1 MSFHLK
7 EALFGRSKFPVS
19 HKHRG
24 TVAVG
29 LATEMATESLTDGEG
44 SQLGPAGP
52 TNGRDGQGWRE
63 IHQAIRNKVPFK
75 AHEFLISGTLYLI
88 S

>member
-29 LATEMATESLTDGEG
+29 LVTEMAAESLMDGEG
-44 SQLGPAGP
+44 IQLGRAGQ
-52 TNGRDGQGWRE
+52 TNGRDGEGWRE
-63 IHQAIRNKVPFK
+63 IHQAIQNKVPFK
-75 AHEFLISGTLYLI
+75 PYELLTSGIFYLMF
-88 S
+88 